1 MKDLII
7 HNTPKT
13 PEIHFNASTGVFT
26 IIGIMVPE
34 DTIGFYKNILTWLK
48 EYVKNPAPSTHIT
61 LKLSYINTSSLQILY
76 DFFFQINELYK
87 KGSKVTIDWHYYNED
102 EDMRDVGE
110 DFQEALDIKI
120 KFIAVETV

>member
-1 MKDLII
+1 
-7 HNTPKT
+7 
-13 PEIHFNASTGVFT
+13 
-26 IIGIMVPE
+26 
-34 DTIGFYKNILTWLK
+34 
-48 EYVKNPAPSTHIT
+48 